1 MLAPVERVWAIM
13 GNLNQWNSFNSF
25 LTVEDAPETL
35 APGQA
40 LRVSLQ
46 PPGHP
51 RPTLVSPQVVDYAPG
66 RELRWRGRLWNTDL
80 FFVGE
85 HFFKLQ
91 PIGPDKTLL
100 VHGTCT
106 RVPYV
111 YVRGR
116 VGLLE
121 CDGMLPGVRSVGFR
135 GF

>member
-1 MLAPVERVWAIM
+1 M

-100 VHGTCT
+100 VHGEDFKGCL
-106 RVPYV
+106 VPLMGSV
-111 YVRGR
+111 LSDARKGFVEFND
-116 VGLLE
+116 GLKKAVE
-121 CDGMLPGVRSVGFR
+121 GAAPAAR
-135 GF
+135 